1 MSCHRLSMISRT
13 SRSMI
18 VGCAR
23 VGRLVFGVLG
33 LSIIGHLS
41 DIAIISVGGVG
52 DMLGATI
59 GKSNRVSTVN
69 SSIGITC
76 FSSIEGRLG
85 VVISY
90 SILIGVGSRS
100 IGLGLMVRSGGM
112 VGWGGLVGRGRL
124 VGRSVNHWSMVSRS
138 RGMVCRSMD
147 HWRMVCRSR
156 GVVCRG

>member
-1 MSCHRLSMISRT
+1 M
-13 SRSMI
+13 
-18 VGCAR
+18 
-23 VGRLVFGVLG
+23 G

-41 DIAIISVGGVG
+41 DIAVISVGGVG
-52 DMLGATI
+52 NMLGATI

-69 SSIGITC
+69 STIGITC

-85 VVISY
+85 VVISD

-100 IGLGLMVRSGGM
+100 IGLGLMVGSG
-112 VGWGGLVGRGRL
+112 GRL

-147 HWRMVCRSR
+147 HRGVIGSR
-156 GVVCRG
+156 GRGMVGSRGMVDHWGVVGSSM